1 MKADIA
7 DMAAKARALMA
18 SFRAQDEPRSE
29 GVGFA
34 VDGGYVRIWHSIA
47 DYEALMKADCEA
59 RMAELVDE
67 QCYRAWPGAS

>member
-18 SFRAQDEPRSE
+18 SCRAQDGARSE

-34 VDGGYVRIWHSIA
+34 VDGGYVRVWHSIA
-47 DYEALMKADCEA
+47 DYEALIKADRDPPEREA
-59 RMAELVDE
+59 ETEPEEGEAE
-67 QCYRAWPGAS
+67 